1 MFHSPSLALVLI
13 HSIGPAHE
21 ADMKLHEHDKRGE
34 DDFMGLYPH
43 DKQKR
48 GEDDL
53 MGLYPHDKEKRG
65 EDDVTVLYEYDHR
78 SFNADFA
85 DK

>member
-1 MFHSPSLALVLI
+1 
-13 HSIGPAHE
+13 
-21 ADMKLHEHDKRGE
+21 MKLHEHDKRGE
-34 DDFMGLYPH
+34 DDF
-43 DKQKR
+43 
-48 GEDDL
+48 